1 MSNYIFI
8 DNLSFSYPG
17 SSVSLFE
24 NLSLKIYEGWTTF
37 SGANGSGKSTLK
49 ELIASNLVP
58 DKGHVRTSGEVCICD
73 QVFDGL
79 SDDDAF
85 YIYDGSKDNMRL
97 MRNLGIT
104 DEMLLFPENLSGGEK
119 KRIQLLSG
127 LSRHPSIL
135 ILDEPTNHLDRHN
148 RDIIIRTLKDF
159 DGCGIIITHDRA
171 LSDALSE
178 RTILFE
184 RGTQNPAALSDF
196 PLSLSPALEERRK
209 ERESQRASYFEI
221 SNRIKSTKEA
231 IQHIKEKNQEKAK
244 ALSKAG
250 LDKNDH
256 SAKAKVDG
264 ARLTG
269 KDRSLSGKLKRM
281 EGSEKRLEKKQ
292 NVIGSPLMRK
302 EGLCLNAKSS
312 YLPPISIGPWKIS
325 VDGLEVTV
333 PEFTLNP
340 GEKLAITGENGTGKT
355 LLMNRIRK
363 SLEEKEADL
372 LYIAQEYSSKDI
384 ARIREEFSLLSD
396 DEKGGVISDMYR
408 LMSNPSFLL
417 GSDIAPSPGELK
429 KLDFILSRRKGK
441 NIIMMDEITNHLD
454 IESVMMFENMLKE
467 EDSFTLI
474 LVSHDEEF
482 IKRTCGRVIL
492 IERDGGKSR
501 AREISPAP

>member
-355 LLMNRIRK
+355 LLM
-363 SLEEKEADL
+363 
-372 LYIAQEYSSKDI
+372 
-384 ARIREEFSLLSD
+384 
-396 DEKGGVISDMYR
+396 
-408 LMSNPSFLL
+408 SNPSFLL